1 MPTAAELYQAGQLNA
16 AIEAQLQAVRSAP
29 LDSGRRTFLFELL
42 AFAGQWDRADQ
53 QLAVMAQETA
63 EKGWGATVYQN
74 LLKAER
80 ARQMVFAGQAR
91 PDVFLDP
98 PPFIAT
104 RCEALELFTRGT
116 PEATAAGLAK
126 LAESDATVPTIQ
138 GTINGQPVTGLRDA
152 DDLLS
157 PILEVM
163 LMRDYVWVPWAQ
175 IRELEIEKPMHVRDL
190 LWSPARITLS
200 DGEERR
206 GYIPALY
213 PGTPTS
219 PDDNVRLGRLSSWLV
234 PEGDGPV
241 RGVGQHVLVAG
252 DSTSSDQDFGLLEV
266 RKFIA
271 SGQ

>member
-1 MPTAAELYQAGQLNA
+1 MPTAAELYQSGQLNA

-74 LLKAER
+74 LVVAER
-80 ARQMVFAGQAR
+80 NRQKVFAGQAK

-98 PPFIAT
+98 PLFVAT
-104 RCEALELFTRGT
+104 RWEALEHFSRAT

-126 LAESDATVPTIQ
+126 LAESDAAVPTVQ
-138 GTINGQPVTGLRDA
+138 GTINGQPATGLRDA
-152 DDLLS
+152 DDLLA

-163 LMRDYVWVPWAQ
+163 LMRDYVWVPWVQ
-175 IRELEIEKPMHVRDL
+175 IRELEIEKPVHVRDL

-206 GYIPALY
+206 AYIPALY
-213 PGTPTS
+213 PSTPTAA
-219 PDDNVRLGRLSSWLV
+219 DDNLKLGRMTDWLV
-234 PEGDGPV
+234 PEGNGPV
-241 RGVGQHVLVAG
+241 RGLGQHLLVAG
-252 DSTSSDQDFGLLEV
+252 DKDFGLLEV

-271 SGQ
+271 DGQ